1 MAVFPAGHI
10 LTSADLDLMFPTGIG
25 AWTPFTPSLVQS
37 NSPTKASDC
46 AYAKIGRTVIARYSL
61 VLSSAGTAAN
71 GITIGLPVTAAA
83 GEVGIAIGDFWF
95 NDAGTGFYSG
105 VCRAASQTAFNLFN
119 GGSTLGA
126 MGATGGGFTAALAT
140 GDQITAALKYE
151 AAS

>member
-10 LTSADLDLMFPTGIG
+10 LTSGDLDLMFPIGIG
-25 AWTPFTPSLVQS
+25 AALPFTPSLVQS

-46 AYAKIGRTVIARYSL
+46 AYMKVGRWVLARYSL

-71 GITIGLPVTAAA
+71 GITIGLPVPAAA
-83 GEVGIAIGDFWF
+83 GEVGVCIGDFWM
-95 NDAGTGFYSG
+95 NDSGTSFYSG
-105 VCRAASQTAFNLFN
+105 VCRAASTSAFNLFN
-119 GGSTLGA
+119 GGASGAA

-140 GDQITAALKYE
+140 GDQITCNLSYE